1 MRPLRNNIVVT
12 RIAADKVSASGIIL
26 TSSEG
31 PDKAKV
37 EAIGPLVD
45 EVAVGE
51 IVQINWNKATKFQ
64 DENFIVPIDDVVF
77 VFEE

>member
-12 RIAADKVSASGIIL
+12 RIAADKTTSGGIIL
-26 TSSEG
+26 NHSEG

-45 EVAVGE
+45 EVAVGD
-51 IVQINWNKATKFQ
+51 IVQINWNKASKVL
-64 DENFIVPIDDVVF
+64 DENFIVSIDDVVF